1 MRGGI
6 FGERPAECDCQ
17 LHLCTPPWGRDKGLL
32 LDASEANVESEGGM
46 SGFGI
51 AGIVVGVGW
60 MLLVPLLFYLQ
71 KRKKDQQ
78 SASSSPPSGSTT
90 IDVELNADAPA
101 PAPSSSNEE
110 PGEAPGKKSVLLK
123 LEELGLG
130 QYASALIDEQGYDS
144 MATLESLTKE
154 EAGAIADEVKMKA
167 GHKRSFVE
175 GIASSSTGTKASESA
190 SAPSAPASVK
200 EETVAAPVAVPVAV
214 PVAPKNV
221 PSDPTP
227 PAGGGGVADVERK
240 NPALRILKSLSGRI
254 QQAVSSPPP
263 DRRVE
268 SQQC

>member
-1 MRGGI
+1 M
-6 FGERPAECDCQ
+6 A
-17 LHLCTPPWGRDKGLL
+17 
-32 LDASEANVESEGGM
+32 
-46 SGFGI
+46 
-51 AGIVVGVGW
+51 
-60 MLLVPLLFYLQ
+60 
-71 KRKKDQQ
+71 
-78 SASSSPPSGSTT
+78 
-90 IDVELNADAPA
+90 
-101 PAPSSSNEE
+101 
-110 PGEAPGKKSVLLK
+110 KKSPVLLK
-123 LEELGLG
+123 LEEIGLE

-154 EAGAIADEVKMKA
+154 EAGAIADEVKMKP
-167 GHKRSFVE
+167 GHKKRFVE

-227 PAGGGGVADVERK
+227 PAATDVEPK

-263 DRRVE
+263 GRVRVE

>member
-1 MRGGI
+1 MPPRQHRAPATRSR
-6 FGERPAECDCQ
+6 ERRPA
-17 LHLCTPPWGRDKGLL
+17 R
-32 LDASEANVESEGGM
+32 
-46 SGFGI
+46 
-51 AGIVVGVGW
+51 
-60 MLLVPLLFYLQ
+60 
-71 KRKKDQQ
+71 
-78 SASSSPPSGSTT
+78 SP
-90 IDVELNADAPA
+90 
-101 PAPSSSNEE
+101 
-110 PGEAPGKKSVLLK
+110 
-123 LEELGLG
+123 
-130 QYASALIDEQGYDS
+130 
-144 MATLESLTKE
+144 
-154 EAGAIADEVKMKA
+154 A

-227 PAGGGGVADVERK
+227 PAATDVEPK

-263 DRRVE
+263 DRGIE